1 MRKELKEGRTWLLV
15 KTDSDW
21 RLVINFRWLELVLF
35 CCSYAQTK
43 KWLIESWRTIIITIR
58 NSKQRMNV
66 FFTLN
71 ACKMQIYSSQN
82 TQLFTAIVINISSR
96 LAVSGLVDVCW
107 NADGFC
113 CAPNGTTNI
122 ENTGLV
128 PVHFVRYLLVEESER
143 KKCANNSAKN
153 GSNWQR
159 KWTLY
164 PFLVYSHDSA
174 FQFSSG
180 IIQLIMQWIVAMHS
194 ILLRRPFVPLF
205 QMSNNNRKAKRVIS
219 HS

>member
-1 MRKELKEGRTWLLV
+1 MINDEERKDLIAGEV

-21 RLVINFRWLELVLF
+21 RLVINFRWLELVYFFVARTLRQK
-35 CCSYAQTK
+35 SE
-43 KWLIESWRTIIITIR
+43 WLIESWRTIIITTR
-58 NSKQRMNV
+58 NRECV

-71 ACKMQIYSSQN
+71 ACKMQIYSSQT
-82 TQLFTAIVINISSR
+82 TQLFTAIAINISSR

-159 KWTLY
+159 KWTMY

-174 FQFSSG
+174 F
-180 IIQLIMQWIVAMHS
+180 
-194 ILLRRPFVPLF
+194 
-205 QMSNNNRKAKRVIS
+205 
-219 HS
+219 